1 MKCARLRAI
10 TITNCTITDP
20 QNQRERTNVKQ
31 KLLCSAISAVLL
43 AGTSASVMAQLEE
56 VVVTA
61 QKREQSANDIGMA
74 ISALSGDAMR
84 DLNVLDTT
92 DLAVAIPA

>member
-1 MKCARLRAI
+1 M
-10 TITNCTITDP
+10 
-20 QNQRERTNVKQ
+20 KQ
-31 KLLCSAISAVLL
+31 KILSSAISAVLL

-74 ISALSGDAMR
+74 ISALSTKR
-84 DLNVLDTT
+84 
-92 DLAVAIPA
+92 